1 MSDATRERGGHMDL
15 QAGMP
20 VDRARSEGR
29 AVAAWPQLL
38 PLARLMQTARRFFRS
53 AGDLALPPTCLCC
66 DRLVAS
72 DQALCFHC
80 WHEMPFLAPPW
91 CQRLGLPFAY
101 DLGPGAVSPQAIA
114 KPPVYDRLRA
124 VSAYSGPARALV
136 ARLKYH
142 DRPSVS
148 RAMGRW
154 MARAGDELLV
164 MDPAGAGPPL
174 LVPVPLHPF
183 RNWSRRYNQAGLLAR
198 EILRARAHVEICAD
212 GLRRVRATRRQVGLD
227 ASARAKNVRGAFAVS
242 REGALAVAGRRC
254 VLIDDVHTTGATANA
269 AARVLAKAGAAS
281 VDVLVF
287 AHAGADRPLG

>member
-1 MSDATRERGGHMDL
+1 M
-15 QAGMP
+15 
-20 VDRARSEGR
+20 
-29 AVAAWPQLL
+29 
-38 PLARLMQTARRFFRS
+38 S
-53 AGDLALPPTCLCC
+53 AGGLQGGETGGPAQARASSVTLLLQRTFRLFRAANDLALPPTCLCC

-72 DQALCFHC
+72 DQALCFDC
-80 WHEMPFLAPPW
+80 WHKMPFLAPPW
-91 CQRLGLPFAY
+91 CQRLGVPFAY
-101 DLGPGAVSPQAIA
+101 DLGAGAVSPQAIA
-114 KPPVYDRLRA
+114 RPPVYDRLRA

-154 MARAGDELLV
+154 MARAGSELLCV
-164 MDPAGAGPPL
+164 EEADSGPPL

-198 EILRARAHVEICAD
+198 EIARTHGHVDVCAD
-212 GLRRVRATRRQVGLD
+212 GLLRVRSTRRQVGLD

-242 REGALAVAGRRC
+242 EQGTLRIAGRRC
-254 VLIDDVHTTGATANA
+254 VLVDDVHTTGATANA
-269 AARVLAKAGAAS
+269 AARALAKAGAAG

>member
-1 MSDATRERGGHMDL
+1 MSANGSGSGEAGGPARASPAMLLL
-15 QAGMP
+15 QG
-20 VDRARSEGR
+20 
-29 AVAAWPQLL
+29 
-38 PLARLMQTARRFFRS
+38 ARRFFR
-53 AGDLALPPTCLCC
+53 AANDLVLPPTCLCC

-72 DQALCFHC
+72 DQALCFDC
-80 WHEMPFLAPPW
+80 WHKMPFLAPPW

-114 KPPVYDRLRA
+114 RPPVYDRLRA

-142 DRPSVS
+142 DRPSVA

-154 MARAGDELLV
+154 MARAGDELFAL
-164 MDPAGAGPPL
+164 DAADAGPPL

-183 RNWSRRYNQAGLLAR
+183 RNWARRYNQAGLLAH
-198 EILRARAHVEICAD
+198 EIARARVGVDICAD
-212 GLRRVRATRRQVGLD
+212 GLRRVRSTRRQVGLD

-242 REGALAVAGRRC
+242 GEGALKIAGRRC
-254 VLIDDVHTTGATANA
+254 VLVDDVHTTGATANA
-269 AARVLAKAGAAS
+269 AARVLVKAGAAS

>member
-1 MSDATRERGGHMDL
+1 MSASGSGGGETGGP
-15 QAGMP
+15 APARASP
-20 VDRARSEGR
+20 V
-29 AVAAWPQLL
+29 
-38 PLARLMQTARRFFRS
+38 ARLVQGAFRLFH
-53 AGDLALPPTCLCC
+53 AANDLALPPTCLCC

-72 DQALCFHC
+72 DQALCFEC
-80 WHEMPFLAPPW
+80 WREMPFLAPPW
-91 CQRLGLPFAY
+91 CQRLGVPFAY
-101 DLGPGAVSPQAIA
+101 DLGAGAVSPQAIA
-114 KPPVYDRLRA
+114 RPPVHDRLRA

-154 MARAGDELLV
+154 MARAGAELLV
-164 MDPAGAGPPL
+164 SDAEAGPPL
-174 LVPVPLHPF
+174 LVPVPLHPL
-183 RNWSRRYNQAGLLAR
+183 RNWARRYNQAGLLAR
-198 EILRARAHVEICAD
+198 EIARANAHVDICAD

-242 REGALAVAGRRC
+242 PHGALRIAGRRC
-254 VLIDDVHTTGATANA
+254 VLVDDVHTTGATANA
-269 AARVLAKAGAAS
+269 AARALMKAGAAG

>member
-1 MSDATRERGGHMDL
+1 MSASGSCGGETGGP
-15 QAGMP
+15 APARVSP
-20 VDRARSEGR
+20 VMRLVQG
-29 AVAAWPQLL
+29 AV
-38 PLARLMQTARRFFRS
+38 RFFHS
-53 AGDLALPPTCLCC
+53 ANDLALPPTCLCC

-72 DQALCFHC
+72 DQALCFKC

-91 CQRLGLPFAY
+91 CQRLGVPFAY

-114 KPPVYDRLRA
+114 RPPVYDRLRA

-154 MARAGDELLV
+154 MARAGSELLCV
-164 MDPAGAGPPL
+164 EDADNGPPL
-174 LVPVPLHPF
+174 LVPVPLHRL

-198 EILRARAHVEICAD
+198 EIARANGNVEICAD
-212 GLRRVRATRRQVGLD
+212 GLGRVRATRRQVGLD

-242 REGALAVAGRRC
+242 SQGALRIAGRRC
-254 VLIDDVHTTGATANA
+254 VLVDDVHTTGATANA
-269 AARVLAKAGAAS
+269 AARALMKAGAAG

>member
-1 MSDATRERGGHMDL
+1 
-15 QAGMP
+15 
-20 VDRARSEGR
+20 
-29 AVAAWPQLL
+29 
-38 PLARLMQTARRFFRS
+38 
-53 AGDLALPPTCLCC
+53 
-66 DRLVAS
+66 
-72 DQALCFHC
+72 
-80 WHEMPFLAPPW
+80 MPFLAPPW
-91 CQRLGLPFAY
+91 CQRLGVPFAY

-114 KPPVYDRLRA
+114 RPPVYDRLRA

-154 MARAGDELLV
+154 MARAGTELLV
-164 MDPAGAGPPL
+164 SDSDAGPPV
-174 LVPVPLHPF
+174 LVPVPLHRF

-198 EILRARAHVEICAD
+198 EIARVHAHVEICAD

-242 REGALAVAGRRC
+242 PQGALAIAGRRC
-254 VLIDDVHTTGATANA
+254 VLVDDVHTTGATANA
-269 AARVLAKAGAAS
+269 AARALMKAGAAG

>member
-1 MSDATRERGGHMDL
+1 MER
-15 QAGMP
+15 QAGISASGSCGGETGGPAPARVSP
-20 VDRARSEGR
+20 V
-29 AVAAWPQLL
+29 
-38 PLARLMQTARRFFRS
+38 ARLLQGAVRFFH
-53 AGDLALPPTCLCC
+53 AANDLALPPTCLCC

-72 DQALCFHC
+72 DQALCFDC
-80 WHEMPFLAPPW
+80 WHKMPFLAPPW
-91 CQRLGLPFAY
+91 CQRLGVPFAY
-101 DLGPGAVSPQAIA
+101 DLGAGAVSPQAIA
-114 KPPVYDRLRA
+114 RPPLYDRLRA

-154 MARAGDELLV
+154 MARAGSELLCV
-164 MDPAGAGPPL
+164 EEVDNGPPL
-174 LVPVPLHPF
+174 LVPVPLHRF

-198 EILRARAHVEICAD
+198 EIARANGNVEICAD
-212 GLRRVRATRRQVGLD
+212 GLGRVRATRRQAGLD

-242 REGALAVAGRRC
+242 SQGALRIAGRRC

-269 AARVLAKAGAAS
+269 AARALMKAGAAG